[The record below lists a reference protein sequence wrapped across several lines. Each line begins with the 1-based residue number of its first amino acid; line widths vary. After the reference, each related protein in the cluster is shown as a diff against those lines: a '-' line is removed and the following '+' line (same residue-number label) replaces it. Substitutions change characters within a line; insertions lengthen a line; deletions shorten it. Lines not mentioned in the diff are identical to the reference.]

1 MEYES
6 LSSAPKNFMRKQQNF
21 NKDFI
26 IYWYKILEVM
36 VPKQI
41 SKMRGKNG
49 EYGLTSSLV
58 SLVVT
63 KLLLLWKLT
72 FDKCKYGE

>member
-1 MEYES
+1 
-6 LSSAPKNFMRKQQNF
+6 MRKQQNF
-21 NKDFI
+21 NNDVI
-26 IYWYKILEVM
+26 ICLYKILEVM
-36 VPKQI
+36 VSQQI

-63 KLLLLWKLT
+63 KLLIL
-72 FDKCKYGE
+72 